1 MELIRNKMSRYSSA
15 AATFLS
21 TGAVPLVSDQVLPLH
36 NTKLGKSPNDSCHQ
50 LRLSQLPNYDRRE
63 RNLADLFVQPVPW
76 RVAVIAYSTL
86 AHSLSGLYSCRV
98 LANAAVF
105 APRSF

>member
-36 NTKLGKSPNDSCHQ
+36 NTKLKKLTNDSWH
-50 LRLSQLPNYDRRE
+50 
-63 RNLADLFVQPVPW
+63 
-76 RVAVIAYSTL
+76 
-86 AHSLSGLYSCRV
+86 
-98 LANAAVF
+98 
-105 APRSF
+105 